1 MDVVPGL
8 GGEKRAGPRPQEGP
22 RGSRLAAK
30 VKQTEEEPVGAA
42 LGAKQLGDTEGA
54 EGPGEMWPVPEC
66 WPRHLAKVE
75 RQNGQEGR
83 GRGLGQGL
91 CPFVLGQT
99 LRMSLDCLGETQQRG
114 GSWWEGS

>member
-1 MDVVPGL
+1 MDVVSGL
-8 GGEKRAGPRPQEGP
+8 GGEKRAGSRPQEGP

-54 EGPGEMWPVPEC
+54 EGPGENVAGS
-66 WPRHLAKVE
+66 RVLATASGEGGETEWTRGKGE
-75 RQNGQEGR
+75 RAGSRALSVCFRADSEDESR
-83 GRGLGQGL
+83 L
-91 CPFVLGQT
+91 P
-99 LRMSLDCLGETQQRG
+99 GETQQRG